1 MLLGGD
7 LAEAIERQAKT
18 GEPFSI
24 DRVENWTG
32 KKIVHKWYF

>member
-7 LAEAIERQAKT
+7 LAEAIVRQSKT
-18 GEPFSI
+18 GEPFSV

-32 KKIVHKWYF
+32 DKIAKK